1 MTQLNEN
8 TVSLQEVLE
17 AVNNLPEADGG
28 GGGGASF
35 QTCEVTFIING
46 ASGLTIEGCYTN
58 TEQEWV
64 SIVGYIGTTKTYTV
78 LKNTMLVIRE
88 YNSYSTSYQVWA
100 DNGYETAFVIDKDGT
115 ITCN

>member
-8 TVSLQEVLE
+8 TTSLQEILE
-17 AVNNLPEADGG
+17 AVNNLPEAGS
-28 GGGGASF
+28 GGGASF
-35 QTCEVTFIING
+35 QTCDVTLVING
-46 ASGLTIEGCYTN
+46 ASGLVMEGAYTN
-58 TEQEWV
+58 EEQEWV
-64 SIVGYIGTTKTYTV
+64 SITGYIGTTKTYTV

-88 YNSYSTSYQVWA
+88 HNSYSSPYQVWA